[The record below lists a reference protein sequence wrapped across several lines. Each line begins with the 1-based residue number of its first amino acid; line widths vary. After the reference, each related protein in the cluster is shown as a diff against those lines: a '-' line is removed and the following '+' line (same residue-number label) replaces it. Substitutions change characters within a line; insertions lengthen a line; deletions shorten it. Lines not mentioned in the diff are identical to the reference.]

1 MLVCSKPTKE
11 SVPGVLAG
19 FSLAKNPLC
28 TRAAGLGE
36 HSVGCRGG
44 AGAGAVS
51 LGAVLC
57 LAHPPHLSLL
67 ELASP
72 AQKILRG
79 FKLLLGVPL
88 K

>member
-1 MLVCSKPTKE
+1 MLKTPFA
-11 SVPGVLAG
+11 PGQPGWVSTVWGA
-19 FSLAKNPLC
+19 
-28 TRAAGLGE
+28 
-36 HSVGCRGG
+36 RGG

-51 LGAVLC
+51 LGALLC

-79 FKLLLGVPL
+79 FKLLLGVHKYL
-88 K
+88 TEMRR